1 MLPGLGLLL
10 IFPALPLWTTHTHTH
25 TQTHSLDGKALKV
38 IRSANVC
45 TTEILVRWCRC
56 WVLGLYK
63 APGKFA
69 NNKRGGAMRCR
80 GCGKK
85 KFASICGFPL
95 ISALDF
101 YAFMG
106 GQLAISPAIVLRC
119 SAYLKKLPPTSYSR
133 PACDCEGPSLV
144 SFAFKDSRWL
154 A

>member
-1 MLPGLGLLL
+1 MSRMMELRIWVVENDLCLLRIWVNFLFYIFLFPFYLYFLFFFFFAAKLEL
-10 IFPALPLWTTHTHTH
+10 IDVARPRPLADFSSPPSGPPTLKHTH

-85 KFASICGFPL
+85 SLLRFV
-95 ISALDF
+95 DF
-101 YAFMG
+101 
-106 GQLAISPAIVLRC
+106 L
-119 SAYLKKLPPTSYSR
+119 
-133 PACDCEGPSLV
+133 
-144 SFAFKDSRWL
+144 
-154 A
+154 